1 MPTPHNNA
9 EKGDFAKVVLMP
21 GDPLR
26 AKWIAE
32 TFLTDAKLVNTVR
45 NINGYTGFTKSG
57 KRISVMASGMGMAS
71 IGIYS
76 HELFKH
82 YGVDAIIRIGT
93 SGAYQPQVHLG
104 DIVLAEAASTESNW
118 AAQFKLNGGTFSACA
133 DFDLLISAYEAAK
146 ARGQHVH
153 AGNILSTDAFYNYDK
168 DLWKTWAKLGVLAVE
183 MESYSLYAEAAL
195 ARKKALC
202 ILTISDSFVDEG
214 ILTPE
219 QRQNGL
225 SDMVNLA
232 IAAAEPYCD

>member
-32 TFLTDAKLVNTVR
+32 NFLVDAKLVNTVR

-93 SGAYQPQVHLG
+93 SGSYVPHVHLG
-104 DIVLAEAASTESNW
+104 EIVLAEACSTESNW
-118 AAQFKLNGGTFSACA
+118 AAQYSLNGGTYSACA
-133 DFDLLISAYEAAK
+133 DFDLILSAYEAAK
-146 ARGQHVH
+146 KKGLTVH
-153 AGNILSTDAFYNYDK
+153 AGNVLSTDVFYNFDK
-168 DLWKTWAKLGVLAVE
+168 EVWKRWAKLGVVAVE
-183 MESYSLYAEAAL
+183 MEGYALYTEAAM
-195 ARKKALC
+195 AGKRALC
-202 ILTISDSFVDEG
+202 MLTISDSFVDEG
-214 ILTPE
+214 ELTPE
-219 QRQNGL
+219 QRQTGL
-225 SDMVNLA
+225 TDMINLA
-232 IAAAEPYCD
+232 IEAAERFC